1 MFTIVAN
8 HKLFHSIHQL
18 SRFLTKEAN
27 KALQPFGLFSAQW
40 SVIYVLKMKGS
51 LTQKE
56 LCDYLSVEAPPLTR
70 NVQRL
75 VKEGYV
81 RQVPGK
87 DKRMKFIE
95 LTEKAQA
102 EFPVWEKAIME
113 KNQLLLSDFPMDSQ
127 EKLEELISDWLKN
140 RVVSEDE

>member
-1 MFTIVAN
+1 VFIIVAN
-8 HKLFHSIHQL
+8 HKFFHSIHQL
-18 SRFLTKEAN
+18 SRYLTKETN

-51 LTQKE
+51 LTQRE

-81 RQVPGK
+81 RQVPGM

-95 LTEKAQA
+95 LTEKAQE
-102 EFPVWEKAIME
+102 EFPVWEKAVME
-113 KNQLLLSDFPMDSQ
+113 TNQLLLRNFPMESQ
-127 EKLEELISDWLKN
+127 EKLEELVSDWLKKS
-140 RVVSEDE
+140 VVFKGE